1 MLKGAFFFLTHPRFV
16 LVRPHSMHQF
26 SRLFHIHTTPLR
38 LSQTPSPS
46 SFLSTSLPLVLYP
59 SLAHFCFGLSFR
71 LSLSLTLSTSVSASN
86 SNSNSNSFI
95 GMTRESL
102 ARALSPCL
110 PLHKATRP
118 GPVTSGLAWSTGCMM
133 LRRGSHPSVLGQ
145 ICGQPHYGHVSVV
158 FV

>member
-1 MLKGAFFFLTHPRFV
+1 
-16 LVRPHSMHQF
+16 MHQF
-26 SRLFHIHTTPLR
+26 SRLFHIHTTLLR

-46 SFLSTSLPLVLYP
+46 SFLSTSLPLILYP
-59 SLAHFCFGLSFR
+59 SHRSLLLWSVLPS
-71 LSLSLTLSTSVSASN
+71 LSLSLSLSTSVSASN

-110 PLHKATRP
+110 PCHKATRP

-158 FV
+158 FVWGTALTGFLCLE